1 MDYISL
7 NVTWIIVNGVLEV
20 LYRTILVNILGSSQL
35 TKLGNTALPFLKT
48 LDKLT
53 AKRILA
59 SLIFVIFSVITIKKY
74 NREKEEAMDTFGLII
89 TILLGIAQLYFMWNV
104 QLF

>member
-35 TKLGNTALPFLKT
+35 TKLGNTTLPFLKT

-53 AKRILA
+53 AKRLLA
-59 SLIFVIFSVITIKKY
+59 VIIFLVFTGVTIKKY
-74 NREKEEAMDTFGLII
+74 NREKEDAMDTFGLLVTII
-89 TILLGIAQLYFMWNV
+89 LGVAQLYFVCEMH
-104 QLF
+104 LF